1 MPPALATSFDV
12 LFLRPSTP
20 RHPPPVLPLL
30 PLTPPRPPSVPP
42 LQPPPPPPPPP
53 TFLRFTAYAMLGL
66 ILGVPFTA
74 ASCFGADAGLLSR
87 ALINCAALAFVLLAS
102 VARMLGPMGLA
113 AGEAAEEAAAP
124 FNDTANERRLP
135 FLGVRDVLT
144 FERGDDTLSL
154 RSLPPRLLATADVAL
169 PLTEAS

>member
-1 MPPALATSFDV
+1 
-12 LFLRPSTP
+12 
-20 RHPPPVLPLL
+20 
-30 PLTPPRPPSVPP
+30 
-42 LQPPPPPPPPP
+42 
-53 TFLRFTAYAMLGL
+53 MLGL

-87 ALINCAALAFVLLAS
+87 ALTNCAALAFVLLAS

-113 AGEAAEEAAAP
+113 TGEAAEEATP

>member
-1 MPPALATSFDV
+1 
-12 LFLRPSTP
+12 
-20 RHPPPVLPLL
+20 
-30 PLTPPRPPSVPP
+30 
-42 LQPPPPPPPPP
+42 
-53 TFLRFTAYAMLGL
+53 MLGL

-87 ALINCAALAFVLLAS
+87 ALINCAALAIVLLAS
-102 VARMLGPMGLA
+102 VARMLGPMGPV
-113 AGEAAEEAAAP
+113 AGEAAEEAAP